1 MIRLSDSALNT
12 LHTCERKFQLE
23 RLLVSE
29 FEKKDYP
36 ATVLGKA
43 YGAGCQSYLAYQ
55 DKERAIF
62 DLYMAYYPIE
72 EDDIRTEEVAISM
85 LLASIPTMDN
95 ILLDWE
101 VLVYNGKP
109 AIELSFRL
117 NIDSTYYFVGY
128 IDVVLQNRWNS
139 RCAVLDVKSTSLK
152 LHDLSPLYQNS
163 GQLLGYSIAIDALAG
178 EDKSEYDVLY
188 LVGQLGSGNGF
199 SPNIKFLTFPKTP
212 QDRLNWFITLTL
224 DVEHL
229 RNMRENNVFPLRG
242 SSCLQYMRPCV
253 HLGTC
258 NLHGLDEYK
267 EEEEDTIE
275 YDFVYDL
282 NDVIEDHIKRITHN
296 DGYCTAVQDDIL

>member
-1 MIRLSDSALNT
+1 MIRLSHSALDT

-23 RLLVSE
+23 RLLVSDY
-29 FEKKDYP
+29 EKRDYP

-55 DKERAIF
+55 DKDRAIF
-62 DLYMAYYPIE
+62 DLYMAYYPVE
-72 EDDIRTEEVAISM
+72 EDNKRTEEVAVSL
-85 LLASIPTMDN
+85 LLAAIPTMDN

-101 VLVYNGKP
+101 VLIHNGKP

-117 NIDSTYYFVGY
+117 NINNAFYFVGY
-128 IDVVLQNRWNS
+128 IDVVLRNRWNN

-163 GQLLGYSIAIDALAG
+163 GQLLGYSIAIDALVG
-178 EDKSEYDVLY
+178 EDQSEYDVLY
-188 LVGQLGSGNGF
+188 LVGQLKTDTGF
-199 SPNIKFLTFPKTP
+199 NPKISFLTFPKTL
-212 QDRLNWFITLTL
+212 QDRLNWLISISL

-229 RNMRENNVFPLRG
+229 ENMIDNNIFPLRG
-242 SSCLQYMRPCV
+242 SNCLQYMKPCV

-267 EEEEDTIE
+267 KQEEDTIE
-275 YDFVYDL
+275 YDFVYHLD
-282 NDVIEDHIKRITHN
+282 DVIEDHIRRIT
-296 DGYCTAVQDDIL
+296 DETR